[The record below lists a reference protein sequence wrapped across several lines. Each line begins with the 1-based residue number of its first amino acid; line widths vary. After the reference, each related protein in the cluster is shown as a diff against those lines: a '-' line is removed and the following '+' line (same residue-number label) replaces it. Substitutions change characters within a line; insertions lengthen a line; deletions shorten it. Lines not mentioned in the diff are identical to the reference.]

1 MESVLLIGLGLLG
14 LGVLLLTLEAFV
26 PSGGIL
32 GIAALASAIAG
43 IVFLFKYDAIWG
55 ATGALGTVILGPM
68 VFFWAIKMLPSTGLG
83 RTMVGQS
90 GEEIA
95 QARAQVSQ
103 RERAMRLELLNKEG
117 EALTDMR
124 PSGVVVIEGQRHDA
138 ISRGGI
144 VDRGERIRVS
154 KVDGISIEV
163 RKV

>member
-14 LGVLLLTLEAFV
+14 LGVLLLILEAFV

-43 IVFLFKYDAIWG
+43 IVFLFKYDVIWG
-55 ATGALGTVILGPM
+55 ATGALAAVILGPM

-95 QARAQVSQ
+95 QARAELTQ
-103 RERAMRLELLNKEG
+103 RERASRLELLNKEG

-124 PSGVVVIEGQRHDA
+124 PSGVVIIEGERHDA
-138 ISRGGI
+138 LARGGI
-144 VDRGERIRVS
+144 VDRGERVRVS
-154 KVDGISIEV
+154 KVDGLTIEV